1 MNNETSNI
9 QSQFGIAIDIGTTT
23 IKAYLVENQYY
34 MEENRKIQVETKIKT
49 EIEEKNSQYLYG
61 KDVISR
67 VMYAHYNGNAKLR
80 ESIIF
85 QLQSLIRRLSSEIN
99 DNCIFSS
106 IVITGNSVM
115 LSILEN
121 FDLSGF
127 ERSPFES
134 PSNFGYNTKI
144 PELSPNETVYI
155 PPIMDAFIG
164 ADALTAGFFA
174 LNKAKKTFPAQ
185 DIFPFLVV
193 DIGTNGEILLFNEDN
208 VFGASCAAGPAF
220 EGKNL
225 SKNISGST
233 AISYLAKMLKN
244 KIMDKS
250 GEILQNSQNQN
261 SPLSQ
266 EDVRGLQLAKS
277 AIKTGVEVLLSE
289 TNSKPSDIKHC
300 FICGN
305 FGNALQEEDILEI
318 GLLPADFQGKI
329 EYLGNGAGFGAVDL
343 VFSEENREKIKKIA
357 TNSKSIELGGN
368 PLFNKKYI
376 ENLNF

>member
-1 MNNETSNI
+1 MKNETSNI

-23 IKAYLVENQYY
+23 VKAYLVENQFRV
-34 MEENRKIQVETKIKT
+34 ENNQKIQVGTKIKA
-49 EIEEKNSQYLYG
+49 EIEEKNAQYLYG

-80 ESIIF
+80 EGIIF
-85 QLQSLIRRLSSEIN
+85 QLQSLIRRLSSEIRE
-99 DNCIFSS
+99 NCIFSS
-106 IVITGNSVM
+106 IIITGNSVM
-115 LSILEN
+115 ISILEN
-121 FDLSGF
+121 LSLKGF
-127 ERSPFES
+127 EVFPFTS
-134 PSNFGYNTKI
+134 PSKFGYITKI

-155 PPIMDAFIG
+155 PPIMDAFLG

-174 LNKAKKTFPAQ
+174 LNKAKKTFPAK

-250 GEILQNSQNQN
+250 GEILQNPQNQN

-266 EDVRGLQLAKS
+266 EDVRQLQLAKS
-277 AIKTGVEVLLSE
+277 AIKTGVEVLLLE
-289 TNSKPSDIKHC
+289 TNTKSTDIKSC
-300 FICGN
+300 YICGN
-305 FGNALQEEDILEI
+305 FGNALSEDDILEI
-318 GLLPADFQGKI
+318 GLLPLDFQGKI

-376 ENLNF
+376 DNLNF

>member
-1 MNNETSNI
+1 MKNETSNI
-9 QSQFGIAIDIGTTT
+9 QNQFGIAIDIGTTT
-23 IKAYLVENQYY
+23 VKAYLVENQYCV
-34 MEENRKIQVETKIKT
+34 EENQKIQVGTKIKA
-49 EIEEKNSQYLYG
+49 EIEEKNAQYLYG

-121 FDLSGF
+121 LDLSGF
-127 ERSPFES
+127 ERSPFAS

-185 DIFPFLVV
+185 EMFPFLVV
-193 DIGTNGEILLFNEDN
+193 DIGTNGEILLFNEDS
-208 VFGASCAAGPAF
+208 VFSASCAAGPAF

-250 GEILQNSQNQN
+250 GEILQNSQNRN
-261 SPLSQ
+261 P
-266 EDVRGLQLAKS
+266 VYKT
-277 AIKTGVEVLLSE
+277 IKEYQILLRIR
-289 TNSKPSDIKHC
+289 K
-300 FICGN
+300 
-305 FGNALQEEDILEI
+305 
-318 GLLPADFQGKI
+318 
-329 EYLGNGAGFGAVDL
+329 
-343 VFSEENREKIKKIA
+343 
-357 TNSKSIELGGN
+357 
-368 PLFNKKYI
+368 
-376 ENLNF
+376 